1 MTLRHEFSVV
11 SILLRI
17 GVTVIV
23 LSIIYIFLGP
33 PSYVELEMLNELF
46 YLLVLP
52 LILITGTIFLSFL
65 IGTPIR
71 AIPSL
76 FKWWYNR
83 PYIVTIFLITGIII
97 CLLSIQTHFME
108 SRTIILNE
116 GEEIEYTPNSKLL
129 CIGWFITSFSLTHF
143 YFESFGQFVKNKL
156 KFNK

>member
-1 MTLRHEFSVV
+1 M
-11 SILLRI
+11 
-17 GVTVIV
+17 

-33 PSYVELEMLNELF
+33 PSYIELEMLNELF

-52 LILITGTIFLSFL
+52 LILITGTIFFFFL

-71 AIPSL
+71 VIPSL

-83 PYIVTIFLITGIII
+83 PYILLIFLITGIII

-108 SRTIILNE
+108 SRTMIID
-116 GEEIEYTPNSKLL
+116 GEQGIEHTPNFKLL
-129 CIGWFITSFSLTHF
+129 SIGWFVTSFSLTHF